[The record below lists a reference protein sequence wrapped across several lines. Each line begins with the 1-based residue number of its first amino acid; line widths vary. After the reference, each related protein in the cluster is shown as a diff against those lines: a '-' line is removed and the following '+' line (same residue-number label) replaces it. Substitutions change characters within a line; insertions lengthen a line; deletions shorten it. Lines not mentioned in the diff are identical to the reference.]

1 MYEIKAI
8 AGKWAVCYTETIFF
22 SPLPVVPI
30 SQYKGT
36 LSVNV
41 MLLSANAKFRIP
53 HTLTIR
59 STTEINK

>member
-8 AGKWAVCYTETIFF
+8 AGKWAVCYTIFF

-36 LSVNV
+36 LSFNV